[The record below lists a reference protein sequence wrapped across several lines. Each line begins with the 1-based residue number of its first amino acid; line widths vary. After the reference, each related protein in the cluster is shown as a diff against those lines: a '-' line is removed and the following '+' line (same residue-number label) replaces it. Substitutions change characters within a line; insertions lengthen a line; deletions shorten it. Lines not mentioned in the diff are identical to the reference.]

1 MRGRSD
7 NRAGGSTPF
16 PPPPSR
22 TQLEPAQLCACGTA
36 AAVPRGRAA
45 RADRALRKP
54 LAPLN
59 GWTAFRISLG
69 QGGLAPTRPDP
80 TPSAD
85 TAPRCFHAFLNS
97 LQRQKVLRP
106 GLCAAGYIFAAQ
118 GFLAMTFGAHGL
130 LPACAAD
137 SVRARAVAQNTR
149 RVFCA
154 STFLKTSDRIRETLA
169 IRALRRDPTAR
180 LMLRCAQSVPLPT
193 GQIARMPA
201 RRD

>member
-1 MRGRSD
+1 MPARQRNLPD
-7 NRAGGSTPF
+7 AGEVRQPRWRQHSF

-154 STFLKTSDRIRETLA
+154 STFMKTSDRIDVSEQLSMCPDCDSSE
-169 IRALRRDPTAR
+169 DP
-180 LMLRCAQSVPLPT
+180 
-193 GQIARMPA
+193 I
-201 RRD
+201 